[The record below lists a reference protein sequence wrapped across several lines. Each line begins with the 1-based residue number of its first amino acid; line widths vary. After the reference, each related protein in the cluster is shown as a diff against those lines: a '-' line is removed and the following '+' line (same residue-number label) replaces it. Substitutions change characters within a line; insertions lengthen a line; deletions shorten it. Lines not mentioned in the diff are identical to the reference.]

1 MKKRELSQLGKECKK
16 LMIELQISQRTL
28 AEKVGTT
35 DKYLDLIFH
44 GERSGNK
51 YIYKIAEV
59 LGLDIEKIQ
68 KKIA

>member
-59 LGLDIEKIQ
+59 LGLDIEKLQ